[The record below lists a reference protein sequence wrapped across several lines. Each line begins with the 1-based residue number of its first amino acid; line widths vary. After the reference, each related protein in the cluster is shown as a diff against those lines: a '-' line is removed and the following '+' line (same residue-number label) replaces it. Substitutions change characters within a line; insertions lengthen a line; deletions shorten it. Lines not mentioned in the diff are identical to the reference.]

1 MIAIPKF
8 IFVVKLSTYMN
19 RADNAYMLII
29 AYLLSA
35 LLLAAC

>member
-1 MIAIPKF
+1 MIAILKF
-8 IFVVKLSTYMN
+8 IFVIKLSTYVN
-19 RADNAYMLII
+19 RADNAYILII